1 MSSEPYLPSASEYI
15 APAPSVVAQG
25 GILWLVPHGRPSG
38 TEMPLLQQI
47 LPSTLS
53 SWCAS
58 NWKRGFDL
66 LCIIPGLILVSPVLA
81 LTAIAVRLTSP
92 GPIIFRQQRVGRNR
106 KLFTIY
112 KFRTMVENSEAMG
125 PGHTAKGDPR
135 ITFAGSVLRRFKLDE
150 LPQLYNV
157 LRGDM
162 SLVGPRPKLPNH
174 DPAGMACRPGVTGA
188 ATLAFRYES
197 RILSEV
203 PAERIEGF
211 YQQYIVPHKLR
222 LDSEYMER
230 ATVLSDIR
238 LLLATV
244 FRIGDHITHEDLMG
258 HKSTALFF
266 SDPRALRTSETSIG
280 NGSPQKILT
289 VPALKS

>member
-1 MSSEPYLPSASEYI
+1 MSSEPYLPSTSKYIAAAPSGIAQGRIPWLVSQGRASE
-15 APAPSVVAQG
+15 
-25 GILWLVPHGRPSG
+25 
-38 TEMPLLQQI
+38 TDMPLQQQI
-47 LPSTLS
+47 HSSRLS

-58 NWKRGFDL
+58 NWKRCFDL
-66 LCIIPGLILVSPVLA
+66 LCIIPGLILVAPA
-81 LTAIAVRLTSP
+81 LGIIAIAVRLTSP
-92 GPIIFRQQRVGRNR
+92 GPVIFRQQRVGQNR

-112 KFRTMVENSEAMG
+112 KFRTMVQNSEALG

-135 ITFAGSVLRRFKLDE
+135 VTLVGRVLRRFKLDE

-174 DPAGMACRPGVTGA
+174 DPAAMACRPGVTGA
-188 ATLAFRYES
+188 ATLAFRFEA

-211 YQQYIVPHKLR
+211 YQQYIAPHKIR

-230 ATVLSDIR
+230 ATVLSDIS

-244 FRIGDHITHEDLMG
+244 FRIGEHITHEDLMR
-258 HKSTALFF
+258 HKSMAYF
-266 SDPRALRTSETSIG
+266 SPTRL
-280 NGSPQKILT
+280 P
-289 VPALKS
+289 

>member
-1 MSSEPYLPSASEYI
+1 LSSEPYLPSASEYI

-25 GILWLVPHGRPSG
+25 GIPWLVPHGRPSE
-38 TEMPLLQQI
+38 TEMPLQQQI
-47 LPSTLS
+47 LPSRLS

-66 LCIIPGLILVSPVLA
+66 LCIIPGLILISPFLGMI
-81 LTAIAVRLTSP
+81 AIAVRLTSP
-92 GPIIFRQQRVGRNR
+92 GPVIFRQERVGQNR

-112 KFRTMVENSEAMG
+112 KFRTMVENSEAIG

-135 ITFAGSVLRRFKLDE
+135 ITFVGHVLRRFKLDE

-162 SLVGPRPKLPNH
+162 SLVGPRPKLPHH
-174 DPAGMACRPGVTGA
+174 DPVAMACRPGVTGA
-188 ATLAFRYES
+188 ATLAFRSEA

-203 PAERIEGF
+203 PPERIDGF
-211 YQQYIVPHKLR
+211 YQQYIVPHKMR

-230 ATVLSDIR
+230 ATVLSDIN

-244 FRIGDHITHEDLMG
+244 FPIGEHITHEDLMR
-258 HKSTALFF
+258 HKSMSLLFT
-266 SDPRALRTSETSIG
+266 DPVSLRTGETSMG
-280 NGSPQKILT
+280 TAFRK
-289 VPALKS
+289 KS